1 MAAAFI
7 WELGELWARQKRN
20 WRTVVT
26 RQIFNRFFNELTLQ
40 YANIYI
46 TLLGAS
52 PVQLGAVNSGWGIA
66 QSLISLPLGMIRD
79 RFNIRKI
86 YLFGVG
92 MLIFVPLL
100 YAIAPSWQLIAIAIL
115 LSGLGMMVGSC
126 VLICDLSLPPR
137 DRATGKALCEG
148 TGALPTI
155 LAPTMAAVLI
165 TLFGGISLGS
175 IRNLY
180 WLQFAARALLFVF
193 VYRKLTDIV
202 RPNNAPKKFDFMKE
216 FGEVFKRGTAV
227 KRWLLFQS
235 TNMFTMTMLATF
247 RYPYIYEVKG
257 ASQFI
262 IGGIAT
268 AMLITEALFSTVIGR
283 FADKVGRK
291 KAFYILIPFFSVAN
305 IALIWAPTPQWLL
318 FAGFLMGFRMIAA
331 FSYGSMTPELVPPDC
346 MGRWRGLIGFCTGIA
361 CIPAPIIG
369 GLIWENLGPE
379 WVFIVITAMDL
390 LIRTPL
396 LYMVP
401 ETLNYRE
408 IGET

>member
-1 MAAAFI
+1 MAAAFVR
-7 WELGELWARQKRN
+7 ELGELWARQKRN

-52 PVQLGAVNSGWGIA
+52 PVQLGAVNSAWGIA
-66 QSLISLPLGMIRD
+66 QSLISLPLGLIRD

-100 YAIAPSWQLIAIAIL
+100 YALAPNWQLIAVAIL

-126 VLICDLSLPPR
+126 VLICDLSLPPK

-155 LAPTMAAVLI
+155 LAPTLAAVLI

-180 WLQFAARALLFVF
+180 WLQFGARALLFFF

-202 RPNNAPKKFDFMKE
+202 RSNDIPKKFDFIKE

-235 TNMFTMTMLATF
+235 INMFTMTMLATF

-268 AMLITEALFSTVIGR
+268 AMLITEAIFSTVVGR

-291 KAFYILIPFFSVAN
+291 KAFYILIPLFSLAN
-305 IALIWAPTPQWLL
+305 IALIWAPAPEWLL
-318 FAGFLMGFRMIAA
+318 LSGFLMGFRMIAG

-346 MGRWRGLIGFCTGIA
+346 LGRWRGLIGFCTGLA

-369 GLIWENLGPE
+369 GLIWENFGPE

-401 ETLNYRE
+401 ETLNNRSNSE
-408 IGET
+408 L

>member
-1 MAAAFI
+1 MAVSFVN
-7 WELGELWARQKRN
+7 ELKEVWARQKKN

-52 PVQLGAVNSGWGIA
+52 PVQLGAVNSAWGIA

-86 YLFGVG
+86 YLFGVA
-92 MLIFVPLL
+92 LTVLEPLL
-100 YAIAPSWQLIAIAIL
+100 YAVAPNWQVVSLAIL
-115 LSGLGMMVGSC
+115 VSGLGMMVGSC
-126 VLICDLSLPPR
+126 VLICDLSLPPQ

-148 TGALPTI
+148 TGATPTI
-155 LAPTMAAVLI
+155 IAPTVAAILL
-165 TLFGGISLGS
+165 TALGGISLQS
-175 IRNLY
+175 IRSLY
-180 WLQFAARALLFVF
+180 WIQFVARILLFVYA
-193 VYRKLTDIV
+193 YRNLTDIE
-202 RPNNAPKKFDFMKE
+202 RPNIIPKKVDFLKE
-216 FGEVFKRGTAV
+216 FGEVFERGTAV

-235 TNMFTMTMLATF
+235 INMFTMTMLATF
-247 RYPYIYEVKG
+247 RYPFIYDVKG
-257 ASQFI
+257 ASPYI

-268 AMLITEALFSTVIGR
+268 TMLITEAIFSTVIGR

-291 KAFYILIPFFSVAN
+291 KAFYILIPLFSAAN
-305 IALIWAPTPQWLL
+305 LVMVYAPTPNWLL
-318 FAGFLMGFRMIAA
+318 LSGFLMGFRMIAS
-331 FSYGSMTPELVPPDC
+331 FSYGSMTPELVPPEC
-346 MGRWRGLIGFCTGIA
+346 MGRWRGLIGFFSGLA

-369 GLIWENLGPE
+369 GLIWENFGPE
-379 WVFIVITAMDL
+379 WVFITITVIDL

-401 ETLNYRE
+401 ETLKK
-408 IGET
+408 